1 MKTVPWFLNYWL
13 PVLLWMAL
21 IFGFSTDVGSSHRTS
36 RIIGPVLRWLIPDIS
51 DQAVERVQFAAR
63 KGGHLTE
70 YAILA
75 GLAWRALRQPW
86 KHDQRRWSRR
96 HALGALLFAVVFA
109 ATDEWHQSTVPTRQG
124 QVSDVLLDGLG
135 ASAGLMAIW
144 LAGRKLKR
152 W

>member
-1 MKTVPWFLNYWL
+1 MS
-13 PVLLWMAL
+13 L

-51 DQAVERVQFAAR
+51 DEAVERVQMAAR

-75 GLAWRALRQPW
+75 GLAWRALRQPRKGDTRPW
-86 KHDQRRWSRR
+86 NTR
-96 HALGALLFAVVFA
+96 HALAALLIAILFA
-109 ATDEWHQSTVPTRQG
+109 ATDEWHQSTVPTRHG
-124 QVSDVLLDGLG
+124 QISDVILDALGATAGLAVIGLG
-135 ASAGLMAIW
+135 
-144 LAGRKLKR
+144 GRILKR